1 MKILLLS
8 MMLLS
13 LTSCKYGRTFSDVKN
28 LEEKKNSVENIQF
41 EELDLSNQQVLR
53 DYFSSLKEVAYE
65 FKNNNY
71 IQNYT
76 HRKFFKYFDSSLCD
90 KILLSQATYQR
101 IMNKCNVSGFYICSE
116 EVKYYSQIL
125 IEIKNLLTQTEIS
138 NIRKDQRC
146 ESKLQNL
153 GVLNE

>member
-41 EELDLSNQQVLR
+41 EELDLSNQEVLR

-65 FKNNNY
+65 FKNNSY

-76 HRKFFKYFDSSLCD
+76 HRKFFKYFDSTLCN
-90 KILLSQATYQR
+90 KILLSQATYQT

-125 IEIKNLLTQTEIS
+125 IEVKNLLTQTEIS
-138 NIRKDQRC
+138 NIRKDQSC
-146 ESKLQNL
+146 ESKLLNL

>member
-13 LTSCKYGRTFSDVKN
+13 LTSCKYGRTYSDVKN
-28 LEEKKNSVENIQF
+28 LEGKKNSVENIQF

-65 FKNNNY
+65 FKNNSY

-76 HRKFFKYFDSSLCD
+76 HRKFFKYFDSTLCN
-90 KILLSQATYQR
+90 KILLSQATYQT

-125 IEIKNLLTQTEIS
+125 IEVKNLLTQTEIS
-138 NIRKDQRC
+138 YIRKDQSC

>member
-1 MKILLLS
+1 MKLLILS
-8 MMLLS
+8 IMLIS

-28 LEEKKNSVENIQF
+28 LEGKKISVENIQF
-41 EELDLSNQQVLR
+41 EELTVENQKVLR

-65 FKNNNY
+65 FKNNEY

-76 HRKFFKYFDSSLCD
+76 HRKFFKYFDGSLCD
-90 KILLSQATYQR
+90 KVLLSQATYQT

-125 IEIKNLLTQTEIS
+125 IEVKNLLTQTEVS
-138 NIRKDQRC
+138 TIRKDQSC
-146 ESKLQNL
+146 ESKLINL